1 MKERRSNRVRDGP
14 LQGVIKM
21 KKWIV
26 MLAMLSLL
34 TACAQAPEPESA
46 ELTELSAATS
56 ESAEA
61 EETPAPISTA
71 EPTATPTATPEPTA
85 TPAPTP
91 TATPAPTP
99 APTPEP
105 TAVPTAEP
113 APAQVSMSYGAV
125 PFDLAA
131 GTEQWWSIDSS
142 DSAYW
147 AVQENINAMRAAGGL
162 APLTMD
168 GGLSAAADARCES
181 FVAGGPF
188 DHSGMTTRSEICAA
202 GPLGS
207 ASAVCTGWQGS
218 PAHYAN
224 IMEPSFT
231 SMGVGCWFCQTAEG
245 QYMNDIFENT
255 ETMQE
260 NEHPRFYTAESVMRG
275 HPDKLCDLIAD
286 SVLDECLKH
295 DPASRVACEVMATHG
310 HIIVAGEITTS
321 AKPDVFNI
329 VRDTLRDVGYD
340 PKAYQIDCY
349 IHDQSPDIAG
359 AVEPELVEGEDEDTL
374 GAGDQG
380 VMVGYACNE
389 TPEYLPM
396 PVVAAQRLVTLLEI
410 SRMTGVIPDIG
421 PDGKVQVT
429 MEYNGDT
436 PVRITTVVV
445 SVQHKED
452 TDMDKLA
459 DLLDEYVF
467 PLAFDG
473 MPADD
478 AEIILNPSGK
488 FVQGGPDADTGLTGR
503 KLMVDSYGTFAPHGG
518 GAFSGKDAT
527 KVDRSGAYMA
537 RYIAKNIVAA
547 GFAQRCQVTLAY
559 AIGEKEPV
567 MVDVNTFGTGGPCE
581 DDCLSAAVR
590 KAYDLTPAGIIKQLN
605 LLNPIYSRTAAGGH
619 FGREDFPW
627 ENVEHMSD
635 LAAYIV

>member
-359 AVEPELVEGEDEDTL
+359 AVEPELAEGEDEDTL

>member
-1 MKERRSNRVRDGP
+1 MKVLIVEPGKYPREADIEHTLEAEQAVVGGTIQAVYPWRDSACIVCNDNGIAENLPLNRMLGDYDIIHGTFFVCGLTRDDFTDLTP
-14 LQGVIKM
+14 QQM
-21 KKWIV
+21 KHYEEMYHDPQLFFLLGKTLCVEHTTPEEYTRV
-26 MLAMLSLL
+26 MLRRPK
-34 TACAQAPEPESA
+34 QKNPRSA
-46 ELTELSAATS
+46 DMNITILARSPPAGFFLCPKSSNKQGEEL
-56 ESAEA
+56 
-61 EETPAPISTA
+61 
-71 EPTATPTATPEPTA
+71 
-85 TPAPTP
+85 
-91 TATPAPTP
+91 
-99 APTPEP
+99 
-105 TAVPTAEP
+105 
-113 APAQVSMSYGAV
+113 
-125 PFDLAA
+125 
-131 GTEQWWSIDSS
+131 
-142 DSAYW
+142 
-147 AVQENINAMRAAGGL
+147 
-162 APLTMD
+162 
-168 GGLSAAADARCES
+168 
-181 FVAGGPF
+181 
-188 DHSGMTTRSEICAA
+188 
-202 GPLGS
+202 
-207 ASAVCTGWQGS
+207 
-218 PAHYAN
+218 
-224 IMEPSFT
+224 
-231 SMGVGCWFCQTAEG
+231 
-245 QYMNDIFENT
+245 MNDIFENT
-255 ETMQE
+255 ETMKE

-286 SVLDECLKH
+286 SVLDACLQH

-359 AVEPELVEGEDEDTL
+359 AVEPELAEGEDEDTL

-452 TDMDKLA
+452 TDINKLA

-527 KVDRSGAYMA
+527 KVDRSAAYMA
-537 RYIAKNIVAA
+537 RFIAKNIVAA

-567 MVDVNTFGTGGPCE
+567 WWM
-581 DDCLSAAVR
+581 
-590 KAYDLTPAGIIKQLN
+590 
-605 LLNPIYSRTAAGGH
+605 
-619 FGREDFPW
+619 
-627 ENVEHMSD
+627 
-635 LAAYIV
+635 